1 MTTKQVH
8 THYTVTTYDHVLQQ
22 SIMCYC
28 IWIMVHTSSSVFTR
42 TCLGLVGRWW
52 SCYIR
57 MKYGCGNDNTHGQ
70 CRAVFTIQ
78 STNAQLYAHQSTT
91 HVTLTSI
98 PDVVTTPL
106 ELHVMEDGWL
116 AAPEGGVSV
125 ETWSN
130 SKSFMSQR
138 LV

>member
-1 MTTKQVH
+1 MTDAGQF
-8 THYTVTTYDHVLQQ
+8 LQ
-22 SIMCYC
+22 Y
-28 IWIMVHTSSSVFTR
+28 
-42 TCLGLVGRWW
+42 
-52 SCYIR
+52 
-57 MKYGCGNDNTHGQ
+57 
-70 CRAVFTIQ
+70 RA
-78 STNAQLYAHQSTT
+78 NAQLYAHQSTS

-106 ELHVMEDGWL
+106 ALHVMEDGWL

-138 LV
+138 LL

>member
-1 MTTKQVH
+1 MPVETTINIHDQCSA
-8 THYTVTTYDHVLQQ
+8 VL
-22 SIMCYC
+22 
-28 IWIMVHTSSSVFTR
+28 T
-42 TCLGLVGRWW
+42 
-52 SCYIR
+52 
-57 MKYGCGNDNTHGQ
+57 
-70 CRAVFTIQ
+70 
-78 STNAQLYAHQSTT
+78 TNAQLYAHQSTT

-106 ELHVMEDGWL
+106 ALHVMEDGWL
-116 AAPEGGVSV
+116 AAPERGASV